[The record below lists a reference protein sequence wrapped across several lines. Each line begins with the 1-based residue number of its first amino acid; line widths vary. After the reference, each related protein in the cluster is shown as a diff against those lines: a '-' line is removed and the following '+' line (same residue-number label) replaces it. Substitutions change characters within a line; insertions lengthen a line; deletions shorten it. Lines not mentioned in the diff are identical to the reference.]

1 MINQPSVIW
10 RLLTFIEMYSIS
22 FHLESS
28 IHWALPHYHFD
39 EDAGDVELEIIRV
52 GSDLSHTSVVWCATR
67 LSEPPSANPG
77 EDYIPSSTQV
87 TFSPGQ
93 ASQVC
98 VCQG

>member
-1 MINQPSVIW
+1 MKIFSTPS
-10 RLLTFIEMYSIS
+10 LS
-22 FHLESS
+22 ESS

-39 EDAGDVELEIIRV
+39 EDAGDVELEIVRV

-67 LSEPPSANPG
+67 LSEPPSASPG

-93 ASQVC
+93 ASQVP
-98 VCQG
+98 VCQD